1 MVTAS
6 RRADKRLMVPRDRA
20 DALISESLARWR
32 ANKRRVSASA
42 ADTSASSPV
51 DWLDTTQPKILHPV
65 DGLIPFIPRSY
76 QREVLADWHERLRL
90 LDKAR
95 QLGFTTAF
103 AAEAVWKIKYR
114 GPRTIVTLSRNLDA
128 ALEFMGY
135 ARRMF
140 DPSELRKDNMME
152 YTWPDGSR
160 LKAVAATRDAGRSIA
175 ASDLYIDEFAHCQ
188 FQEALY
194 TAVTPTVSTGGT
206 VTIYSSPAGRGN
218 LFYALWAGEY
228 GQQSWKRYTYTWRE
242 LHDDAWAERTQA
254 EMGREAF
261 EQEHGA
267 DFRKSADSPFD
278 EDDVRAGFAQAPY
291 AQTTYPQWLCT
302 IDPSGRGRDW
312 TSVKL
317 WDVSRAPY
325 QEVWFDRWQRGPYSR
340 LYKACRDLRERYGA
354 VEFWVDDTG
363 LGDPI
368 VEEIE
373 NAVGKG
379 RVHGLV
385 WTPTTKMEG
394 LSGLNIMLQEH
405 RLAYRDPQLRTEF
418 LLYQYDDAGLITD
431 CLMSAAL
438 LGYALGARPKPQ
450 RKI

>member
-1 MVTAS
+1 MTTAIADHPLAVAF
-6 RRADKRLMVPRDRA
+6 RERQEFKQRQRAAERGGSGDP
-20 DALISESLARWR
+20 
-32 ANKRRVSASA
+32 SAE
-42 ADTSASSPV
+42 SPV
-51 DWLDTTQPKILHPV
+51 AWLGHSKPKILHPTG
-65 DGLIPFIPRSY
+65 GLIEFVPRSY
-76 QREVLADWHERLRL
+76 QSTVLNDWDKRLRL
-90 LDKAR
+90 LDKGR

-114 GPRTIVTLSRNLDA
+114 GPRTVVTLSRNLDS

-140 DPSELRKDNMME
+140 DPSELVKDNMME

-194 TAVTPTVSTGGT
+194 AAVTPTVSTGGT

-228 GQQSWKRYTYTWRE
+228 GQQAWQRYTYTWRE
-242 LHDDAWAERTQA
+242 LHDEEWAERTRA
-254 EMGREAF
+254 EMGSEAF

-278 EDDVRAGFAQAPY
+278 EDDVRAGFELGLPPY
-291 AQTTYPQWLCT
+291 LPPVHPQWLCT

-312 TSVKL
+312 TSLKL
-317 WDVSRAPY
+317 WDVSRTPY
-325 QEVWFDRWQRGPYSR
+325 QEVWYDRWQRGPYSR
-340 LYKACRDLRERYGA
+340 LYSACRVLKEKYGG

-373 NAVGKG
+373 NVVGTG
-379 RVHGLV
+379 RVTGLV
-385 WTPTTKMEG
+385 WTPKTKAEA
-394 LSGLNIMLQEH
+394 LTATKIMLQER

-418 LLYQYDDAGLITD
+418 LLYQYADEGLVTD
-431 CLMSAAL
+431 CLMSTAL
-438 LGYALGARPKPQ
+438 LGFALGARPRPQ
-450 RKI
+450 RRI